1 MKTHEIISI
10 NESDLVGALKTMSL
24 DQLEKHAKQIIKD
37 MGSDNYAGLMTEAMQ
52 VVKAESDQAQK
63 FQALQNTIR
72 DFLPNEAVM
81 SDIYARLAA
90 ILMMILSRKFSS
102 IMAKS

>member
-10 NESDLVGALKTMSL
+10 KEPELVGVLKTMSL

-52 VVKAESDQAQK
+52 VVKAETDQAQK
-63 FQALQNTIR
+63 FQALQNAIR
-72 DFLPNEAVM
+72 EFLPNEAVM

-90 ILMMILSRKFSS
+90 ILMMILSRKFAS
-102 IMAKS
+102 IMSKS